1 MTDFQSLDDLRI
13 IKLQPKLDTPL
24 STAPI
29 DKTDEP
35 AYRQNNLSDSK
46 EDKKVRSISTE
57 PTTQAVLPF
66 VGNIDDSGEAAALE
80 HNMLI
85 ISDSDLSA
93 DLKLTGFNKII
104 QWKPEL
110 FLNRKLSDI
119 IARTPFIWMNL
130 RKPGCREYIMRNV
143 SGSSYNLLI
152 AYSGSRRDSWVTQLS
167 EANPDAVLI
176 KTTKLKQFDSLSS
189 EEILE
194 QLMAKMIDVSR
205 PDSKARK
212 VLKFLFGCFLKK

>member
-1 MTDFQSLDDLRI
+1 MTDFTINDDLRI
-13 IKLQPKLDTPL
+13 ITLAKADVKADMPPLTAEPSEVKTPAPRPDNL
-24 STAPI
+24 NFENKNENSSSPMQEEVPSTC
-29 DKTDEP
+29 
-35 AYRQNNLSDSK
+35 
-46 EDKKVRSISTE
+46 
-57 PTTQAVLPF
+57 
-66 VGNIDDSGEAAALE
+66 E

-85 ISDSDLSA
+85 ISDTDLTA

-119 IARTPFIWMNL
+119 IVRTPFIWMNL
-130 RKPGCREYIMRNV
+130 RRPGCREYISRSV

-152 AYSGSRRDSWVTQLS
+152 AYSGSRNDSWVQQLAG
-167 EANPDAVLI
+167 ANPDAVLI

-194 QLMAKMIDVSR
+194 QLMAKMVDVSR

-212 VLKFLFGCFLKK
+212 VLKFLFGCFLKKQ